1 MKKRILFTLF
11 LGLLSIS
18 TLQAR
23 AGSGDWS
30 TWDYLSNQVSVSYNQ
45 VQRDTWTWKFRNE
58 SATTTVTY
66 MSFKYWDKDGEHR
79 DVFPGRL
86 RPGEVFGGWSACT
99 ARSRPTIVITAIDR
113 K

>member
-1 MKKRILFTLF
+1 MKKHILFTIF
-11 LGLLSIS
+11 LGMLSVP

-23 AGSGDWS
+23 VGDWS
-30 TWDYLSNQVSVSYNQ
+30 TWDNLSNEVSVSYNQ

-58 SATTTVTY
+58 SAVSTITY
-66 MSFKYWDKDGEHR
+66 MTFKYWDKDGEHR

-86 RPGEVFGGWSACT
+86 RPGEVFGGWSAFT
-99 ARSRPTIVITAIDR
+99 ASSRPTIAITAIER